1 MEKIINNLKKKN
13 KEIEEAII
21 ELFEFYNVSI
31 FNYKY
36 KIIT

>member
-21 ELFEFYNVSI
+21 ELFEFYNKKFSK
-31 FNYKY
+31 FPL
-36 KIIT
+36 